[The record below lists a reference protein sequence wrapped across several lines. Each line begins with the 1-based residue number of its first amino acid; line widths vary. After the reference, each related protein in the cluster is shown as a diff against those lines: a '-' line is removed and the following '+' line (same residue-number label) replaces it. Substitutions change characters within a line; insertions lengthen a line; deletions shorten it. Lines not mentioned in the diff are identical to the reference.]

1 MYHNK
6 YLKYKFKYQLL
17 QKKLK
22 GGMKKETVAQFP
34 EFLNFN
40 INIIKLQH
48 RKELDYESVEH
59 KPDFFEE
66 QESSACGRHA
76 LNNLFGSQIFI
87 HNQELKDITSIN
99 DVLKNITIIINR
111 KVTKINKINL
121 YWLCSYIWNQSMDNN
136 LYIVGDSDINKFCQ
150 PCENYNIII
159 IIAAC
164 NLLGCTVPY
173 YSASDT
179 PGVKLTDAQIDEC
192 FNYKLCF
199 GWIINYNRGHWV
211 SLRRKHDEPDTVLY
225 YNSTHESKKG
235 IEKSLQQYKEE
246 HKSEIY
252 GILPIMYDGKN
263 IVKDYIQELKPVKPV
278 KPLTREDEIL
288 IHEIYKEH
296 EEKEKSDAL
305 MKQILSKE
313 QEQAPKLVKLKP
325 QKSSSLTSNELD
337 DILEEIEQQT
347 KKEKQQQQKQEQQ
360 TKKEKQQKQEQQTKK
375 EKQQKQEQQDEI
387 LAKNLQQELEDEI
400 LAKTL
405 QQEEGCPMQKKYY
418 RQYK

>member
-22 GGMKKETVAQFP
+22 GGMKKEPVAQFP
-34 EFLNFN
+34 EFLNVN
-40 INIIKLQH
+40 INIRKLQH
-48 RKELDYESVEH
+48 MKKLEYILVEF
-59 KPDFFEE
+59 KSDFFEE

-87 HNQELKDITSIN
+87 HNQEFKDITSIN
-99 DVLKNITIIINR
+99 DVLKDI
-111 KVTKINKINL
+111 TKITKINL
-121 YWLCSYIWNQSMDNN
+121 YWLCSYIWNQSMYI
-136 LYIVGDSDINKFCQ
+136 LKTPYIVGDLDFNKFCQ

-179 PGVKLTDAQIDEC
+179 PGVKLNDNQIDEC
-192 FNYKLCF
+192 FNYTLCF

-211 SLRRKHDEPDTVLY
+211 SLRRTHNNPDMVLY
-225 YNSTHESKKG
+225 YNSTDKLKKG
-235 IEKSLQQYKEE
+235 IEMSLKEYKDKY
-246 HKSEIY
+246 KSEIY

-263 IVKDYIQELKPVKPV
+263 IVKDYIQELKPVKP
-278 KPLTREDEIL
+278 LTPEDEIL
-288 IHEIYKEH
+288 IQEIYKEQ
-296 EEKEKSDAL
+296 EEQEKKSEVL
-305 MKQILSKE
+305 IKQILSEE
-313 QEQAPKLVKLKP
+313 QEPAPELVKLKP

-337 DILEEIEQQT
+337 DILEQIEQQT
-347 KKEKQQQQKQEQQ
+347 KKENEEKSHQEQS
-360 TKKEKQQKQEQQTKK
+360 
-375 EKQQKQEQQDEI
+375 DEI
-387 LAKNLQQELEDEI
+387 LAKKLQQ
-400 LAKTL
+400 K
-405 QQEEGCPMQKKYY
+405 EGCPMQKKYY